1 MYRLSNLAAE
11 DFGAIYEYT
20 WRRFGPLQADKYTHE
35 LDATLKLLAK
45 NPLMGRDCQN
55 LIDGARRH
63 DYGQHAI
70 FYMYADDP
78 IFVIRILHQQMEPL
92 LHLK

>member
-20 WRRFGPLQADKYTHE
+20 WRQFGPAQADKYTNE
-35 LDATLKLLAK
+35 LDTLLKLLAK
-45 NPLMGRDCQN
+45 KPLMGRNCQN
-55 LIDGARRH
+55 LMDGARRH

-70 FYMYADDP
+70 FYLYADDP
-78 IFVIRILHQQMEPL
+78 IFVIRILHQQMDPL
-92 LHLK
+92 LHLE